1 MPSSSGETHVR
12 KTGWWTH
19 GSTEYKIIQHL
30 DKLYLRL
37 VQRVANHRVLQR
49 TNRARQVSVM
59 TTPEQASLM
68 KAPESGE
75 EDSPAG
81 QSQKGAQTQGT
92 SAGRR
97 AWD

>member
-1 MPSSSGETHVR
+1 MPSSSGETPVR
-12 KTGWWTH
+12 KTGQWTH

-30 DKLYLRL
+30 LRL

-59 TTPEQASLM
+59 TAPEQASLM

-75 EDSPAG
+75 EDLPAG